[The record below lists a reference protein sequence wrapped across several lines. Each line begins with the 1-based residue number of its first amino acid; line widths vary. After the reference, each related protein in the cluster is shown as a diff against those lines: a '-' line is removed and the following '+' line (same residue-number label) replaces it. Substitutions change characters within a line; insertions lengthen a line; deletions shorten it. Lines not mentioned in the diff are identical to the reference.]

1 MPFFKT
7 LTGKIIFIS
16 LIFSAY
22 ISLYVGASFIFTN
35 HINGEGARINLAGH
49 MRFGSFEMAWLA
61 QKIIIEEDVKRKKEL
76 RNELIFEISKFEKII
91 DRVKNGDKDSGIK
104 PMSSHY
110 GEFVLLFNN
119 IIGEWNNELK
129 PALLALIEPPK
140 NISIDEQKEHYEQYD
155 SRVHPYVEDISRF
168 VKAIENHYDSEVK
181 RFALFR
187 TYSLAAFVLIAI
199 FVVVYMRRTV
209 VEPLQRLKAAAE
221 AIERVDFNAHV
232 DVKTSD
238 DIGRLGSTFN
248 NMVQSL
254 KLLFDERNRAEKE
267 LYESKNQLQAIIDN
281 TPEIIAVKD
290 AEGRYLL
297 VNHSWEKIRHAS
309 KEYAVRK
316 TDYEFFSKQEAD
328 VFHANDQIVLDSR
341 VPAEFEEAITQE
353 DGRHTYLSI
362 KFPLYNSK
370 AVPYAVCSISTD
382 ITERKRIEQRLR
394 EYAIQLEERVKERT
408 EEIERFGL
416 KLQKLY
422 EISFDTGI
430 NAKNFAQSIIG
441 EVSKMLDV
449 DGAAVG
455 KFEGSDWVGYAVADN
470 RELGL
475 KEGMRL
481 PLNEVYC
488 RNVLNTKSPVI
499 INDASKSEE
508 FKNHPGYA
516 KYGFASYLGVPL
528 FIYDEMFGV
537 VCTFS
542 KGPHNYMK
550 NDFILLQLLSKRL
563 EFEFIKERFEN
574 ELRLAMMQAE
584 SANKAK
590 SDFLANMS
598 HELRT
603 PLNAIIGF
611 SDLIM
616 EGHGGEL
623 TDKLKKYFNNIVTA
637 GEHLLS
643 LINDILDLSKIEA
656 GKMELELNKVN
667 ISPLIE
673 GSLLLFKEKAL
684 RHNIIVDVKTDDLGN
699 IIADGQKIKQVMLNL
714 LSNAFKFTP
723 DGGSV
728 IVSAK
733 RLNNGNHNE
742 YVEISIQD
750 TGIGVSEE
758 DQKKLFQPFQ
768 QIETGFTKKHSGT
781 GLGLSLCRRI
791 IELHGG
797 RIWVESK
804 AGKGSRF
811 AFAIPIRR
819 E

>member
-1 MPFFKT
+1 
-7 LTGKIIFIS
+7 
-16 LIFSAY
+16 
-22 ISLYVGASFIFTN
+22 
-35 HINGEGARINLAGH
+35 
-49 MRFGSFEMAWLA
+49 
-61 QKIIIEEDVKRKKEL
+61 
-76 RNELIFEISKFEKII
+76 
-91 DRVKNGDKDSGIK
+91 
-104 PMSSHY
+104 
-110 GEFVLLFNN
+110 
-119 IIGEWNNELK
+119 
-129 PALLALIEPPK
+129 
-140 NISIDEQKEHYEQYD
+140 
-155 SRVHPYVEDISRF
+155 
-168 VKAIENHYDSEVK
+168 
-181 RFALFR
+181 
-187 TYSLAAFVLIAI
+187 
-199 FVVVYMRRTV
+199 
-209 VEPLQRLKAAAE
+209 
-221 AIERVDFNAHV
+221 
-232 DVKTSD
+232 
-238 DIGRLGSTFN
+238 
-248 NMVQSL
+248 
-254 KLLFDERNRAEKE
+254 
-267 LYESKNQLQAIIDN
+267 LQAIIDN
-281 TPEIIAVKD
+281 TPEIIVVKD

-297 VNHSWEKIRHAS
+297 VNHSWEKILHAS

-316 TDYEFFSKQEAD
+316 TDHDFFPKKEAD
-328 VFHANDQIVLDSR
+328 IFQANDQLVLDSR
-341 VPAEFEEAITQE
+341 MPAEFEEAITQE
-353 DGRHTYLSI
+353 DGLHTYISI

-370 AVPYAVCSISTD
+370 AIPYAVCSISTD
-382 ITERKRIEQRLR
+382 ITERKKIEERLR
-394 EYAIQLEERVKERT
+394 EYAARLEERVKERT

-430 NAKNFAQSIIG
+430 NARNFAQSIIG

-455 KFEGSDWVGYAVADN
+455 RFEGSDWVGYAVADN

-488 RNVLNTKSPVI
+488 KIVLDTKTPVI
-499 INDASKSEE
+499 INDAAKSEE

-542 KGPHNYMK
+542 KSPHNYLK

-574 ELRLAMMQAE
+574 ELRLAMMQAD

-603 PLNAIIGF
+603 PLNSIIGF

-616 EGHGGEL
+616 EGHGGAL
-623 TDKLKKYFNNIVTA
+623 TDKQKKYFKNIVAA
-637 GEHLLS
+637 GEHLLN

-667 ISPLIE
+667 IGSLIE
-673 GSLLLFKEKAL
+673 GSLILFKEKAL
-684 RHNIIVDVKTDDLGN
+684 RHNIVVDVKADDIGG

-723 DGGSV
+723 DSGSV
-728 IVSAK
+728 LVSAK
-733 RLNNGNHNE
+733 RLHNGNMND
-742 YVEISIQD
+742 YVEISVQD
-750 TGIGVSEE
+750 TGSGISED
-758 DQKKLFQPFQ
+758 DQKRLFQPFQ
-768 QIETGFTKKHSGT
+768 QLETGFTKKHQGT
-781 GLGLSLCRRI
+781 GLGLNLCKKFV
-791 IELHGG
+791 ELHSG

-804 AGKGSRF
+804 VGMGSRF
-811 AFAIPIRR
+811 AFTIPIRST
-819 E
+819 

>member
-35 HINGEGARINLAGH
+35 HVNGEGARINLAGH
-49 MRFGSFEMAWLA
+49 MRFRSFEMAWLA
-61 QKIIIEEDVKRKKEL
+61 QKIVIEEDVKRKKEL
-76 RNELIFEISKFEKII
+76 RNELILEISKFEKII

-104 PMSSHY
+104 PMSDHY
-110 GEFVLLFNN
+110 GDFLLLFNN

-129 PALLALIEPPK
+129 PALLALIEPSK
-140 NISIDEQKEHYEQYD
+140 NILIDEQKKQYKKYD
-155 SRVHPYVEDISRF
+155 SRVHSYVDDINRF
-168 VKAIENHYDSEVK
+168 VKAIENHNESEVN
-181 RFALFR
+181 RFSLFR
-187 TYSLAAFVLIAI
+187 TYALAAFVLIVI
-199 FVVVYMRRTV
+199 FVVVYMRKTIV
-209 VEPLQRLKAAAE
+209 APLQKLKAAAE

-232 DVKTSD
+232 DIKSRD
-238 DIGRLGSTFN
+238 DIGMLGSTFN

-254 KLLFDERNRAEKE
+254 KLLFDERNKAEKE

-281 TPEIIAVKD
+281 TPEIIVVKD

-297 VNHSWEKIRHAS
+297 VNHSWEKILHAS

-316 TDYEFFSKQEAD
+316 TDHDFFQKKEAD
-328 VFHANDQIVLDSR
+328 VFHANDQLVLDSR
-341 VPAEFEEAITQE
+341 MPAEFEETITQE
-353 DGRHTYLSI
+353 DGLHTYISI

-430 NAKNFAQSIIG
+430 NARDFAQSIIG

-488 RNVLNTKSPVI
+488 RNVLDTKTPLI
-499 INDASKSEE
+499 INDAAKSEE

-528 FIYDEMFGV
+528 FIYDEIIGV

-542 KGPHNYMK
+542 KGPHNYNK

-574 ELRLAMMQAE
+574 DLRLAMMQAD

-616 EGHGGEL
+616 EGHGGAL
-623 TDKLKKYFNNIVTA
+623 TDKQKRYFNNIVAA
-637 GEHLLS
+637 GEHLMN

-656 GKMELELNKVN
+656 GKMELEVGRVSIN
-667 ISPLIE
+667 SLIE

-684 RHNIIVDVKTDDLGN
+684 RHNIIIDVKADDLGN
-699 IIADGQKIKQVMLNL
+699 IFADGQKIKQVMLNL
-714 LSNAFKFTP
+714 LSNAFKYTP
-723 DGGSV
+723 DSGSV
-728 IVSAK
+728 LVRAK
-733 RLNNGNHNE
+733 RINNGNLE
-742 YVEISIQD
+742 DYVEISVQD
-750 TGIGVSEE
+750 TGSGISEE

-768 QIETGFTKKHSGT
+768 QLETGFTKKHSGT
-781 GLGLSLCRRI
+781 GLGLSLCKKFV
-791 IELHGG
+791 ELHGG

-819 E
+819 